1 MKLKSFYTTK
11 ETISKG
17 KRQPKVGES
26 IYKKRAQKGLNMQNI
41 QRGYE
46 INIKKK
52 NLNQKMNV
60 ISE

>member
-1 MKLKSFYTTK
+1 MKLKGFYTTK

-26 IYKKRAQKGLNMQNI
+26 IYKKKRDQKGLNMQNI

-46 INIKKK
+46 VNIKKK
-52 NLNQKMNV
+52 KNSIKKRM
-60 ISE
+60 